1 MNEQVLITL
10 CEKLGTTIDN
20 LIPRVIEFGLL
31 DSKQGLLVG
40 IIIFILGVVC
50 ICILKNIR
58 DELSWP
64 FIFFLLGSII
74 GILVGVL
81 VISLNAYDLSLWH
94 KAPEMMAYKT
104 ILHWIGT

>member
-40 IIIFILGVVC
+40 I
-50 ICILKNIR
+50 NH
-58 DELSWP
+58 EQ
-64 FIFFLLGSII
+64 SIKPI
-74 GILVGVL
+74 Y
-81 VISLNAYDLSLWH
+81 NF
-94 KAPEMMAYKT
+94 KAGE
-104 ILHWIGT
+104 